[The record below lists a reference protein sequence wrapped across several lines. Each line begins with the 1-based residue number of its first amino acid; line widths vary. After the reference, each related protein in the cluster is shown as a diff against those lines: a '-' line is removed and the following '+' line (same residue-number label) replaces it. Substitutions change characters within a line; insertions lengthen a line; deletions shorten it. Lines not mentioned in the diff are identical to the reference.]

1 MLSRPLLALI
11 TGSMFACGTLACGAL
26 ACGTPDATPSAEP
39 AKSTEAEKS
48 ADAAAPKAGDTW
60 TFDFKDPGPGPRA
73 PQTTAFGAVV
83 GASMFAEVEAPLKQR
98 GLECANTS
106 VRAMMD
112 RRRAV
117 ETAKVADAKARGE
130 DAVTA
135 ASWVNKRSKREANPQ
150 LRFSCPD
157 ITSDQI
163 GDRPRPPSKG
173 RLLYVFDDESYPLRH
188 SSYQRTHKDHA
199 AALLDFQ
206 DAVTALTA
214 IYGPPGKSPKTD
226 LPQPD
231 KDGKVE
237 FPNATNFEIAWDF
250 ADLAVRV
257 NVLRYG
263 ELVTVGERIEVPH
276 GIRPDAP
283 KLAGGAAANVA
294 APAPTPTPA
303 ATTTVAAPTTAP
315 TTAVPPAPAP
325 TAPAPTAPTPA
336 AAGK

>member
-11 TGSMFACGTLACGAL
+11 LACGTLACGT
-26 ACGTPDATPSAEP
+26 GTPDATPSAEP

-48 ADAAAPKAGDTW
+48 ADAAAPKAADTW
-60 TFDFKDPGPGPRA
+60 TFDFKEPGPGPRA

-206 DAVTALTA
+206 DAVAALTA
-214 IYGPPGKSPKTD
+214 IYGPPGKSPRTP

-231 KDGKVE
+231 KDGKLE

-263 ELVTVGERIEVPH
+263 DLVTVGERIEVPH

-283 KLAGGAAANVA
+283 KLPGGAAANA
-294 APAPTPTPA
+294 AAPTPTPTA
-303 ATTTVAAPTTAP
+303 ATPVAAPTTAP

-325 TAPAPTAPTPA
+325 TPA
-336 AAGK
+336 AATPDAAAGE